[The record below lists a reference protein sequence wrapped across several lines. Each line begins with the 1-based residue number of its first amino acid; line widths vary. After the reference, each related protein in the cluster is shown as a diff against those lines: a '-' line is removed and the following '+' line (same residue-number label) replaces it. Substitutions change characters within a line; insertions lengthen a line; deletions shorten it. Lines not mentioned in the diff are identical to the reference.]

1 MQQQQPQRKTNVF
14 PRGIERLSGLRLV
27 GLSGISTSNRIRR
40 LQPRTYRVQIFP
52 ITDGLRR
59 VVAGV
64 WILRNVFLSKLQN
77 ELVPCMH
84 LGMHQLQRDEQR

>member
-1 MQQQQPQRKTNVF
+1 MQQPATKDQCAEALQGYQD
-14 PRGIERLSGLRLV
+14 SV
-27 GLSGISTSNRIRR
+27 GLSGISTSKSNT
-40 LQPRTYRVQIFP
+40 PAATTRTYRVQIFP